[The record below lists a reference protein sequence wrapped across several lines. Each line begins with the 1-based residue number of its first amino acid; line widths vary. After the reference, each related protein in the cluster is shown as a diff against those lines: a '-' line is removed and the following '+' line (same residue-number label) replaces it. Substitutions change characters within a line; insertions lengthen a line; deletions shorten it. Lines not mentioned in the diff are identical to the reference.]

1 MLSLLL
7 NGITQVL
14 QLPTHVLF
22 LLVFGLCLGQQ
33 YHLHPRTTQQ
43 GRIVA
48 IPIATLVLSVMFGLL
63 FNLQSAL
70 LWSYAYALW
79 LLLLTL
85 LVGGCVILQW
95 RMAFIWLVGISS
107 IGGLLLGITAEPLL
121 LPSFSA
127 EKISSIFAGI
137 TIGAGLLSVSVTLLA
152 GVLQQWWQGLGVR
165 ILGSWITACTLLVLA
180 LHWFGHKLP
189 VS

>member
-22 LLVFGLCLGQQ
+22 LCVLGLCLGQQ
-33 YHLHPRTTQQ
+33 YHLHPLTRQQ

-48 IPIATLVLSVMFGLL
+48 IPIATLVLSVTFGLL
-63 FNLQSAL
+63 LNLQSIPAWPYP
-70 LWSYAYALW
+70 LWV
-79 LLLLTL
+79 LLLTL
-85 LVGGCVILQW
+85 LMGGCVVLQW
-95 RMAFIWLVGISS
+95 RMAFIWLIGISG

-127 EKISSIFAGI
+127 GKISSIFAGI
-137 TIGAGLLSVSVTLLA
+137 TLGAGLLSASVTLFA

-180 LHWFGHKLP
+180 LHWLGHKLP